1 VAPVQTLPERF
12 FGDETCTDSW
22 RAASKSRIHSM
33 ITSDE
38 GWNGGSALGT
48 SSNAMAAHSPVLK
61 SAVSDQAF
69 LCRRVNFVEYMV
81 SQREKDRL
89 PFDTFRGLYNVGM
102 MTHD

>member
-1 VAPVQTLPERF
+1 MAPVQTLPERF

-48 SSNAMAAHSPVLK
+48 SSNFLAAQSPVLK
-61 SAVSDQAF
+61 SAVGDQAF
-69 LCRRVNFVEYMV
+69 LRSRINFVEYVV
-81 SQREKDRL
+81 SR
-89 PFDTFRGLYNVGM
+89 
-102 MTHD
+102 